1 MTSETTSAGGDVLVM
16 DEDEFASF
24 LNAEILHATP
34 FANVAQFMNA
44 LQAGEIDDADPGV
57 SEMLVLI
64 GFGRNGH

>member
-1 MTSETTSAGGDVLVM
+1 M